1 MADSQDAKIKSVL
14 DDPSTHAISSVYAK
28 ALLDAAGDNGADA
41 VEEFDSFIEVLD
53 SNEDFR
59 SVFLS
64 GMMNRDEQLGV
75 IERVVAPR
83 GSEQFTNF
91 LRVLAAHDRLSL
103 LPAILVVTK
112 LEHEK
117 RNGQQHVEVV
127 SATELDDATLKKI
140 RSQINDNFDFEPILD
155 PSVDPNLIGGLVI
168 RVGNKVYDGS
178 LRSRV
183 NQLAKRLQQECIHE
197 IQSGR
202 DRFSTD

>member
-1 MADSQDAKIKSVL
+1 MADSKDARVKSVL
-14 DDPSTHAISSVYAK
+14 DDPSTLAVARVYAT
-28 ALLDAAGDNGADA
+28 ALLDAAGDSVADA
-41 VEEFDSFIEVLD
+41 VEEFESFVEVLNQND
-53 SNEDFR
+53 EFR

-127 SATELDDATLKKI
+127 SATELDDATLGKI

-155 PSVDPNLIGGLVI
+155 PLVDPNLIGGLVI
-168 RVGNKVYDGS
+168 RVGNTVYDGS

-183 NQLAKRLQQECIHE
+183 NQLAKRLQQECIYE